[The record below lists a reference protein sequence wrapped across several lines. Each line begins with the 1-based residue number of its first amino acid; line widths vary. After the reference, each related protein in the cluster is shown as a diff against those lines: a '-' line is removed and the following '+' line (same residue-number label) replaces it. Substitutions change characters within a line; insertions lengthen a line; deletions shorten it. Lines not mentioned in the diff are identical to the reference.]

1 MKEEPKQ
8 AAWGA
13 LLELA
18 RISNL
23 PTVWG
28 NVLAAWLLSGGPP
41 SVLLVVVLVGAS
53 LVYAGGCT
61 LNDAFDAAWDRRHR
75 ADRVIPSGRLRAGQ
89 VWLAGGLELLSGVVL
104 LGVAGGDWGWL
115 AAGLGVAVL
124 VYDAWHKQSPL
135 SVVVMGSCRWLLYL
149 SAGAAALG
157 GAAYPAAAHVWGGVV
172 WVYVM
177 VLSLVARGEAV
188 AGDRVP
194 ATRHLLWLVPVML
207 MVVGGLREQW
217 PSGLA
222 DVALATDEATGL
234 PGGLRGNWAAGLAG
248 AGCALLGGVLLRP
261 RVGAGGRRP
270 GVGDWV
276 NRLLAFLPVLDAAM
290 LVAAGGGR
298 WLGWLPVFAGLSLL
312 ALRMQR
318 RFAAT

>member
-1 MKEEPKQ
+1 MEEQLKRP
-8 AAWGA
+8 AFRGLAA

-18 RISNL
+18 RVSNL

-41 SVLLVVVLVGAS
+41 SGLLLVVLAGAG

-61 LNDAFDAAWDRRHR
+61 LNDAFDAVWDRRHR
-75 ADRVIPSGRLRAGQ
+75 ADRVIPSGRLSLRA
-89 VWLAGGLELLSGVVL
+89 VWLAGWVELLTGVGL
-104 LGVAGGDWGWL
+104 MALGAGGWWWV
-115 AAGLGVAVL
+115 AVALGVAVV
-124 VYDAWHKQSPL
+124 VYDAWHKESPW

-149 SAGAAALG
+149 SAAAAAVR
-157 GAAYPAAAHVWGGVV
+157 GAGYPVAAHVWGGVV

-194 ATRHLLWLVPVML
+194 GTRHLLWLVPVML
-207 MVVGGLREQW
+207 LVLGGVMHGPR
-217 PSGLA
+217 
-222 DVALATDEATGL
+222 
-234 PGGLRGNWAAGLAG
+234 AGAAG
-248 AGCALLGGVLLRP
+248 AGCALVGAALLRP
-261 RVGAGGRRP
+261 RGKPGGRRP

-276 NRLLAFLPVLDAAM
+276 SRMLAFLPVLDFSM
-290 LVAAGGGR
+290 LVAAAGDR
-298 WLGWLPVFAGLSLL
+298 WIAWLPVFAGLVLL
-312 ALRMQR
+312 ALGMQR

>member
-1 MKEEPKQ
+1 MKEEREK
-8 AAWGA
+8 AAWRGWGA

-41 SVLLVVVLVGAS
+41 SVLLVVVLAGAS

-75 ADRVIPSGRLRAGQ
+75 ADRVIPSGRLSLPQ
-89 VWLAGGLELLSGVVL
+89 VWLAGWLELLSGVAL
-104 LGVAGGDWGWL
+104 LAMAGGEWWWL
-115 AAGLGVAVL
+115 SVALGVAVV
-124 VYDAWHKQSPL
+124 VYDAWHKESPW
-135 SVVVMGSCRWLLYL
+135 SVVVMGSCRWLLFL
-149 SAGAAALG
+149 SAGAAAAG
-157 GAAYPAAAHVWGGVV
+157 GAAYPAVAHVWGGVV

-207 MVVGGLREQW
+207 TALGG
-217 PSGLA
+217 
-222 DVALATDEATGL
+222 V
-234 PGGLRGNWAAGLAG
+234 RGNWLAGLAG
-248 AGCALLGGVLLRP
+248 AGCALLGAVLLRP
-261 RVGAGGRRP
+261 RVGEGGRRP

-276 NRLLAFLPVLDAAM
+276 NRLLAFLPVLDGAM
-290 LVAAGGGR
+290 LVAAAGDR
-298 WLGWLPVFAGLSLL
+298 WLVWLPLFAGLSLL
-312 ALRMQR
+312 ALGMQR

>member
-1 MKEEPKQ
+1 MKEEPKR
-8 AAWGA
+8 AARRGWGA

-41 SVLLVVVLVGAS
+41 SVLLVVVLAGAS

-75 ADRVIPSGRLRAGQ
+75 ADRVIPSGRLSAGQ
-89 VWLAGGLELLSGVVL
+89 VWLAGWLELLGGVVL
-104 LGVAGGDWGWL
+104 LMMAGGGWAWL
-115 AAGLGVAVL
+115 AVGLGVAVV
-124 VYDAWHKQSPL
+124 VYDVWHKQSPL

-157 GAAYPAAAHVWGGVV
+157 GAAYPAAAHVWGGLV

-207 MVVGGLREQW
+207 TVVGGLR
-217 PSGLA
+217 GH
-222 DVALATDEATGL
+222 
-234 PGGLRGNWAAGLAG
+234 WAAGLAG
-248 AGCALLGGVLLRP
+248 AGCALLGALLLRP
-261 RVGAGGRRP
+261 RVGADGRRP

-298 WLGWLPVFAGLSLL
+298 WLAWLPLFAGLSLL

>member
-1 MKEEPKQ
+1 MKEEPKR
-8 AAWGA
+8 AAWGAWGA

-18 RISNL
+18 RIANL

-28 NVLAAWLLSGGPP
+28 NVLAAWLLSGGLP
-41 SVLLVVVLVGAS
+41 SVLLVVVLAGAS

-89 VWLAGGLELLSGVVL
+89 VWLAGGLELLSGVAL
-104 LGVAGGDWGWL
+104 LGLAGGGWGWLGVA
-115 AAGLGVAVL
+115 LGVAVL

-157 GAAYPAAAHVWGGVV
+157 GAVYPAAAHVWGGVV

-188 AGDRVP
+188 SGGRVP

-207 MVVGGLREQW
+207 TVVGGW
-217 PSGLA
+217 
-222 DVALATDEATGL
+222 
-234 PGGLRGNWAAGLAG
+234 RGNWLAGAAG
-248 AGCALLGGVLLRP
+248 AGCALLGAVLLRP

-298 WLGWLPVFAGLSLL
+298 WLAWLPLFAGLALL

>member
-1 MKEEPKQ
+1 MGMKEERKR
-8 AAWGA
+8 AAWRGWGA

-41 SVLLVVVLVGAS
+41 SVLLVMVLAGAS

-75 ADRVIPSGRLRAGQ
+75 ADRVIPSGRLSAGQ
-89 VWLAGGLELLSGVVL
+89 VWLAGGLELLSGVAL
-104 LGVAGGDWGWL
+104 LAMAGGGWAWL
-115 AAGLGVAVL
+115 SVGLGVAVL

-149 SAGAAALG
+149 SAGAAAVG
-157 GAAYPAAAHVWGGVV
+157 GAAYPTAAHVWGSVV

-194 ATRHLLWLVPVML
+194 ATRHLLWVVPVML
-207 MVVGGLREQW
+207 TVV
-217 PSGLA
+217 
-222 DVALATDEATGL
+222 
-234 PGGLRGNWAAGLAG
+234 GGLRGNWLAGLAG
-248 AGCALLGGVLLRP
+248 AGCALAGAVLLRP
-261 RVGAGGRRP
+261 RAGERGRRP

-290 LVAAGGGR
+290 LVAAGGTR
-298 WLGWLPVFAGLSLL
+298 WLAWLPLFAALSLL

>member
-1 MKEEPKQ
+1 MKEERKR
-8 AAWGA
+8 AAMRGWGA

-41 SVLLVVVLVGAS
+41 SVLLVVVLAGAG

-61 LNDAFDAAWDRRHR
+61 LNDAFDAVWDRRHR

-104 LGVAGGDWGWL
+104 LVMAGGGWCWL
-115 AAGLGVAVL
+115 AVGLGVAVV

-177 VLSLVARGEAV
+177 VLSLVARGEALS
-188 AGDRVP
+188 GDRVP
-194 ATRHLLWLVPVML
+194 ATRQLLWLVPVML
-207 MVVGGLREQW
+207 MVVGGLR
-217 PSGLA
+217 
-222 DVALATDEATGL
+222 
-234 PGGLRGNWAAGLAG
+234 GNWLAGLAG
-248 AGCALLGGVLLRP
+248 AGCALLGAVLLRP
-261 RVGAGGRRP
+261 RDGAGGRRP

-298 WLGWLPVFAGLSLL
+298 WLAWLPLFAGLSLL